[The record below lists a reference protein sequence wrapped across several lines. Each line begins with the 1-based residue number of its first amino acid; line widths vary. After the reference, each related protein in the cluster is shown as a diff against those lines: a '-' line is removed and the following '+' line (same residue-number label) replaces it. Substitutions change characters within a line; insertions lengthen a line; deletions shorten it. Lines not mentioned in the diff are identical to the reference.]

1 MTQSARDLL
10 RLRISAQPVLLE
22 NSWLGACERWIP
34 NQGDIRRVRRIQAI
48 TIVWMSV
55 EALVSLFS
63 AWRAPE
69 SCAARL
75 RWGQWHRAFLG
86 GSSAVEIS
94 ARAAYGTRESRRLVS
109 QGLYCS
115 HWLLLW
121 QSLRSRVSIGRIRRD
136 NDGER
141 RPNPTLLSRWKS
153 LSAHEISA
161 VLFLWLGKGRCFF
174 RKLIV

>member
-1 MTQSARDLL
+1 MRCYPVSTRLNLVANDDAECSRPAEVADFSTACSL
-10 RLRISAQPVLLE
+10 REFMAGV
-22 NSWLGACERWIP
+22 CERWIS
-34 NQGDIRRVRRIQAI
+34 NQGDIRGVRRIQAI

-94 ARAAYGTRESRRLVS
+94 CKGNLRHAEKQATHIAGALLFALAAFVAITSVASLNRTHTPRQRRRA
-109 QGLYCS
+109 
-115 HWLLLW
+115 
-121 QSLRSRVSIGRIRRD
+121 
-136 NDGER
+136 
-141 RPNPTLLSRWKS
+141 
-153 LSAHEISA
+153 
-161 VLFLWLGKGRCFF
+161 
-174 RKLIV
+174 